1 MAPRTTLAIA
11 GILGKERLCYR
22 ARFPCTLM
30 PIDDRDI
37 DKLCV
42 LARLALD
49 PDERS
54 NARTDLDAVIHMID
68 YLATVPTE
76 SIEPLAHPLDATQ
89 RMRADVVTEHVDR
102 DAFQRIAPAAR
113 DGLYWVP
120 RVVE

>member
-1 MAPRTTLAIA
+1 MHVFREFQMT
-11 GILGKERLCYR
+11 
-22 ARFPCTLM
+22 
-30 PIDDRDI
+30 IDERDI

-49 PDERS
+49 PKERS
-54 NARTDLDAVIHMID
+54 NARFDLDAIIHMID
-68 YLATVPTE
+68 SLASVPTE
-76 SIEPLAHPLDATQ
+76 SVEPLAHPLDAIQ
-89 RMRADVVTEHVDR
+89 RMRADVVTEQVDL